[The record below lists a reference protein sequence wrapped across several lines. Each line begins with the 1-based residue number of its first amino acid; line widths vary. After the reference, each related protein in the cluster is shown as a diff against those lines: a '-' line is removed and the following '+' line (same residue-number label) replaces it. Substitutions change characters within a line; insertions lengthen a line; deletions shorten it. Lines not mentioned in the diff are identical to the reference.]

1 MIGMWSALVRMM
13 RRGRI
18 VLLPVLVFLVSVHLA
33 GAAHSATFSGPHTTL
48 AVDGLRRHAPQESAP
63 PAFTGEP
70 PHEHD
75 TQGHIDHAVDRPRS
89 AETSVVAVPVTAALL
104 AAPSGQ
110 SFASGVS
117 AGSTTCAAGPPGDAA
132 LALNC
137 VWRQ

>member
-1 MIGMWSALVRMM
+1 MWRALVRTM

-33 GAAHSATFSGPHTTL
+33 GAAHSATFSGPHTIM
-48 AVDGLRRHAPQESAP
+48 AVDGPRHHAPQDSAW

-75 TQGHIDHAVDRPRS
+75 TLEHIDHAVDRPRS
-89 AETSVVAVPVTAALL
+89 AETSVVAVPVMATLL

-117 AGSTTCAAGPPGDAA
+117 AGSTARVAGPPGDGA